1 MAMLVVATGRRRS
14 RMTPPAAESFRPSV
28 SMLGWGLD
36 ERENLPQYLERAEQ
50 FLRSVTD
57 DFELIVVDDG
67 SSDGMWEAAID
78 AQRTRPWL
86 KVLKNDRNRGA
97 AYSAKR
103 AIREASKDYLF
114 WQTMDWAYDI
124 SGLSK
129 SFALLQ
135 QFDILQGVRVNA
147 LKGTAFSLRSDT
159 TWKGLVSHT
168 NYRLVRLLF
177 QLPLN
182 DYQNVTVYPR
192 ALIQSFEFETD
203 SSFMN
208 PELLLKAWWSGAS
221 FREVAI
227 PFIKRQ
233 RGVAKGTRWT
243 SIVRSI
249 HDIFYWWFVWI
260 VLGRRT
266 QKQTGRVVNVSR

>member
-1 MAMLVVATGRRRS
+1 
-14 RMTPPAAESFRPSV
+14 MTAASTPGTFRPSI

-36 ERENLPQYLERAEQ
+36 ERDNLPSYLERAEQ

-57 DFELIVVDDG
+57 DFEVIVVDDG
-67 SSDGMWEAAID
+67 SRDGMWEVATE

-86 KVLKNDRNRGA
+86 KLLKNDRNSGA

-103 AIREASKDYLF
+103 AIRAATKDYVF
-114 WQTMDWAYDI
+114 WQTVDWAYDI
-124 SGLSK
+124 SGLAS
-129 SFALLQ
+129 ALPLLRE
-135 QFDILQGVRVNA
+135 FDILQGVRVNA
-147 LKGTAFSLRSDT
+147 LTATAFSLRSDT
-159 TWKGLVSHT
+159 SWKGLISHT

-192 ALIQSFEFETD
+192 ALLQSFEFETD

-227 PFIKRQ
+227 PFIKRE

-243 SIVRSI
+243 SIARSI

-266 QKQTGRVVNVSR
+266 QKSTGRVVHVTR

>member
-1 MAMLVVATGRRRS
+1 
-14 RMTPPAAESFRPSV
+14 MTPEGTATTQFRPGV

-36 ERENLPQYLERAEQ
+36 EEENLPRYLDRAEQ
-50 FLRSVTD
+50 FLRSVSD

-67 SSDGMWEAAID
+67 SADDMWRVATEAQA
-78 AQRTRPWL
+78 TRPWL
-86 KVLKNDRNRGA
+86 KLLRNDKNRGA

-103 AIREASKDYLF
+103 AIRAATKDYVF
-114 WQTMDWAYDI
+114 WQTVDWAYDI
-124 SGLSK
+124 SGLPAA
-129 SFALLQ
+129 FPLLQ
-135 QFDILQGVRVNA
+135 EFDILQGVRVNA
-147 LKGTAFSLRSDT
+147 LTATAFSLRSDS
-159 TWKGLVSHT
+159 TWKGLISHT

-192 ALIQSFEFETD
+192 TLVQSFECETD

-221 FREVAI
+221 FREVPV
-227 PFIKRQ
+227 PFIKRE

-243 SIVRSI
+243 SIARSI
-249 HDIFYWWFVWI
+249 RDIFYWWAIWI
-260 VLGRRT
+260 VLGRRG
-266 QKQTGRVVNVSR
+266 QKRQGRVKHVTR

>member
-1 MAMLVVATGRRRS
+1 
-14 RMTPPAAESFRPSV
+14 MTPSSPEVFRPSI

-36 ERENLPQYLERAEQ
+36 ERENLPTYLDRAER

-57 DFELIVVDDG
+57 DFEVIVVDDG
-67 SSDGMWEAAID
+67 SRDGMWEVATE
-78 AQRTRPWL
+78 AQLTRPWL
-86 KVLKNDRNRGA
+86 KLLKNDRNSGA

-103 AIREASKDYLF
+103 AIRAATKDYVF
-114 WQTMDWAYDI
+114 WQTVDWAYDI
-124 SGLSK
+124 SGLAS
-129 SFALLQ
+129 SLPLLRE
-135 QFDILQGVRVNA
+135 FDILQGVRVNA
-147 LKGTAFSLRSDT
+147 LTATAFSLRSDT
-159 TWKGLVSHT
+159 SWKGLISHT

-192 ALIQSFEFETD
+192 TLLQSFEFETD

-227 PFIKRQ
+227 PFIKRE
-233 RGVAKGTRWT
+233 RGIAKGTRWT

-260 VLGRRT
+260 VLGRRS
-266 QKQTGRVVNVSR
+266 QKSTGRVVNVSR